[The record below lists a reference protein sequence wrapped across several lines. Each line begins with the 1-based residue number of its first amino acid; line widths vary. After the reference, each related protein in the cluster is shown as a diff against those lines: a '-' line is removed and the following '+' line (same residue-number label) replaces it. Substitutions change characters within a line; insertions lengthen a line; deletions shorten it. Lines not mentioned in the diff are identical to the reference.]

1 MLAYLRRAVADIRD
15 NGFISSV
22 TVVTI
27 GLLAT
32 MIGAFALFLDNAG
45 QFVDSWK
52 KGVRLM
58 AYFSPGTDDAAV
70 SDLMERIRKLKDV
83 REVEFISKEDA
94 LEILRLQFKRRES
107 LLDNL
112 DENPLPDAFEI
123 EAGEAGS
130 GKVLEFERIEEL
142 AVQIEAL
149 AGIDQ
154 VEYGQ
159 QWFGRFSAVFD
170 MFRLVGYSMGILF
183 VAAAVLIVANTTRLV
198 IYTRRE
204 ELRIMRLVGAYD
216 GFIKIPFYLQA
227 MIQGAAGALFGIAV
241 LYAGY
246 SYALSSME
254 AGFSMIEV
262 RFLSVR
268 GCAFM
273 VMAIIFLGWFGCF
286 VSLRKH
292 LKI

>member
-1 MLAYLRRAVADIRD
+1 MLAYLRRAVLDIRD
-15 NGFISSV
+15 NGLISSV
-22 TVVTI
+22 TIVTI
-27 GLLAT
+27 GLLA
-32 MIGAFALFLDNAG
+32 MMVGAFALFLDNAG
-45 QFVDSWK
+45 QIVDSWK

-58 AYFSPGTDDAAV
+58 AYLSSGADEAAV
-70 SDLMERIRKLKDV
+70 SDLRERIGKIKDV
-83 REVEFISKEDA
+83 REIEFVSKQDA
-94 LEILRLQFKRRES
+94 LEILRKQFGRRES

-123 EAGEAGS
+123 SAGDADS
-130 GKVLEFERIEEL
+130 GKVPDFKRIEEM
-142 AVQIEAL
+142 AVEIEAL

-170 MFRLVGYSMGILF
+170 LFRFIGCSMGGLF
-183 VAAAVLIVANTTRLV
+183 VAAAVLVVANTVRLV

-227 MIQGAAGALFGIAV
+227 MIQGAAGALFGISV

-254 AGFSMIEV
+254 AGLSIIEF
-262 RFLSVR
+262 RFLSVKA
-268 GCAFM
+268 CS
-273 VMAIIFLGWFGCF
+273 IIVVSSVFVGWFGCC
-286 VSLRKH
+286 VSLRQH